1 MVIFNNINK
10 HVSVYDSHIAK
21 NQLTDPAWN
30 YGGGAKR
37 CGLKVKWRQNLRKV
51 FKTTSLGP
59 KKEVQ
64 RKLFSCLS

>member
-1 MVIFNNINK
+1 MWKWLSLILF
-10 HVSVYDSHIAK
+10 HIAK
-21 NQLTDPAWN
+21 KSTDTGADPAWN